1 MEFENALRDVA
12 LTLVRFAGFTAN
24 ALVLGT
30 LGVIVLVL
38 RPTFASLDRE
48 AWGRGR
54 ARLAERL
61 EGLVH
66 SSLIAAGAA
75 AALAL
80 VLQTTLT
87 AELTGGEVDSDSL
100 FAVLETSYG
109 PWYAARL
116 PIVVGLLVLLTGKV
130 RQWSLAQRGA
140 DSSVAGAAW
149 WGAWGVLGV
158 ALLATSSFSGH
169 AAVATPRVVSLGA
182 DVVHLVAGATWFAGI
197 VLLSMVLPDAWV
209 GEDERMRLQILS
221 PAVRHFSHVALTAIG
236 IVLVTGVIGSILHVA
251 HPGDLVETGYGI
263 TLAVKIAFF
272 GLILAL
278 GGFNHFVVRKRFE
291 AALEAED
298 AAPKAARTFR
308 KAIAAELAIGLIL
321 MGLTGWL
328 TGQARTRT
336 DEPPPPNVTAEQRQ
350 VESR

>member
-12 LTLVRFAGFTAN
+12 LTLVRFAGFAAN

-30 LGVIVLVL
+30 VGVLALVL
-38 RPTFASLDRE
+38 RPTFASLDAD
-48 AWGRGR
+48 AWKAGR

-66 SSLIAAGAA
+66 SALVAAGAA

-80 VLQTTLT
+80 VLQTVLT
-87 AELTGGEVDSDSL
+87 SELTDGEIDSDSFL
-100 FAVLETSYG
+100 AVLETSFG

-116 PIVVGLLVLLTGKV
+116 PIVAGLLVLLTGKV
-130 RQWSLAQRGA
+130 RQWSLAQRGT
-140 DSSVAGAAW
+140 DSSVAGPAW
-149 WGAWGVLGV
+149 WWAWGALGV

-182 DVVHLVAGATWFAGI
+182 DVSHLVAGAVWFAGI
-197 VLLSMVLPDAWV
+197 VLLSVALPDAWV
-209 GEDERMRLQILS
+209 GEDDRMRLQVLA
-221 PAVRHFSHVALTAIG
+221 PTVHRFSRVALVAIG
-236 IVLVTGVIGSILHVA
+236 IVLLTGVIGSILHVA
-251 HPGDLVETGYGI
+251 HPADLIETPYGT

-278 GGFNHFVVRKRFE
+278 GGFNHFVVRRRFE
-291 AALEAED
+291 TALERSETGG
-298 AAPKAARTFR
+298 AAAATFR
-308 KAIAAELAIGLIL
+308 KAIAAELVIGLVL

-328 TGQARTRT
+328 TGQARTRQEVV
-336 DEPPPPNVTAEQRQ
+336 EPSRVTAGPR
-350 VESR
+350 